1 MRIAI
6 NGCGIAGPALA
17 WWLKRYGFEP
27 TIFEKADAPRSG
39 GYLIDFWGEGYAIA
53 EKMGLLSVLK
63 ARAHNVEEMRIV
75 SREGAP
81 IARLSLTKIREQL
94 GGRFLSISRGDV
106 AIALYEALD
115 SIPVR
120 FGKSV
125 LGFRKSVNEQGVE
138 LNFSDGTS
146 ESFDLL
152 IGADGLHSHVRQ
164 ILFKETPEKEMGA
177 CVAAFTAHDY
187 RYKDDSAYVLYQS
200 DKKQMARTT
209 LADGRTMFL
218 LTFRSELVPEGA
230 SIDDPRPLLRTIYE
244 GSGWESE
251 TALQAMDDS
260 DDLYFDRVSQI
271 RLDHWSDGPVALIG
285 DAAACASLLAGEG
298 TGLAMIESYVLA
310 GELYR
315 ADGDYSKAF
324 RNYEERLSKFL
335 RKKQNAARSMVAF

>member
-1 MRIAI
+1 
-6 NGCGIAGPALA
+6 
-17 WWLKRYGFEP
+17 
-27 TIFEKADAPRSG
+27 
-39 GYLIDFWGEGYAIA
+39 
-53 EKMGLLSVLK
+53 
-63 ARAHNVEEMRIV
+63 
-75 SREGAP
+75 
-81 IARLSLTKIREQL
+81 
-94 GGRFLSISRGDV
+94 
-106 AIALYEALD
+106 
-115 SIPVR
+115 
-120 FGKSV
+120 
-125 LGFRKSVNEQGVE
+125 
-138 LNFSDGTS
+138 
-146 ESFDLL
+146 SFDLL

-218 LTFRSELVPEGA
+218 LTFRSELLPEGA

-335 RKKQNAARSMVAF
+335 RKKQNAARSMVAFFAPAGGFQRWLNRNLIRASSLPGASFLTGLFLDDDIELPDYLESGPVNISG